1 MQDIDFFTPDDLP
14 SEILAYDSEVKQLGV
29 GSVGKLGYLSL
40 GLKRD
45 PHSGKTIV
53 PEQTSQVPLLTQR
66 ALYYETELPS
76 MAYLQIVSPSGG
88 ILQGDRHRMDISLK
102 DNAVAHLTT
111 QGATRLYKM
120 DSNFATQLVN
130 VTVDENCYLEF
141 IPDQIIPYRN
151 SRFYQKVSLD
161 VHDNASMI
169 YSEIIVPGR
178 TAMNESFEYDICYLK
193 TLAKNQDK
201 IRFVDI
207 AMLEPKKQN
216 LNTFGILGKQ
226 TVVGTIYIITKRD
239 YVAELCDEIN
249 SHLQNMAKISFGA
262 SILPRDL
269 GILVRLT
276 GNSASDIRDTVYEVV
291 KMTRKKI
298 LNAPFTGIR
307 KN

>member
-53 PEQTSQVPLLTQR
+53 QEQSSQAPLLTQR

-88 ILQGDRHRMDISLK
+88 ILQGDRYRMDISLN
-102 DNAVAHLTT
+102 DNALAHLTT
-111 QGATRLYKM
+111 QGATRLYRM
-120 DSNFATQLVN
+120 DSNFATQLIN
-130 VTVDENCYLEF
+130 VTVGENCYFEF

-151 SRFYQKVSLD
+151 SRFYQKISLD

-178 TAMNESFEYDICYLK
+178 TAMSESFEYDICYLK
-193 TLAKNQDK
+193 L
-201 IRFVDI
+201 
-207 AMLEPKKQN
+207 L
-216 LNTFGILGKQ
+216 
-226 TVVGTIYIITKRD
+226 Y
-239 YVAELCDEIN
+239 
-249 SHLQNMAKISFGA
+249 
-262 SILPRDL
+262 
-269 GILVRLT
+269 
-276 GNSASDIRDTVYEVV
+276 
-291 KMTRKKI
+291 
-298 LNAPFTGIR
+298 
-307 KN
+307 

>member
-53 PEQTSQVPLLTQR
+53 KEQSSQVPLLTQR

-88 ILQGDRHRMDISLK
+88 ILQGDRYRMDISLK

-193 TLAKNQDK
+193 ILAKSQDK
-201 IRFVDI
+201 IRFVDV

-239 YVAELCDEIN
+239 YVTELCDEIN
-249 SHLQNMAKISFGA
+249 SSLQNMAKISFGA
-262 SILPRDL
+262 SILPNDL

-276 GNSASDIRDTVYEVV
+276 GNSASDIRDAVYEVV

>member
-45 PHSGKTIV
+45 PHSGKTIIQ
-53 PEQTSQVPLLTQR
+53 EQTSQVPLLTQR

-76 MAYLQIVSPSGG
+76 MAHIQIVSPSGG
-88 ILQGDRHRMDISLK
+88 ILQGDRYRMDISLK

-130 VTVDENCYLEF
+130 VTVGENCYLEF

-193 TLAKNQDK
+193 TIAKSQDK
-201 IRFVDI
+201 IRFVDV

-239 YVAELCDEIN
+239 YITELCNEIN
-249 SHLQNMAKISFGA
+249 SSLKNITKISFGA

-276 GNSASDIRDTVYEVV
+276 GDSASDIKDTVYEVV

>member
-53 PEQTSQVPLLTQR
+53 QEQTSQVPLLTQR

-76 MAYLQIVSPSGG
+76 MAHIQIVSPSGG
-88 ILQGDRHRMDISLK
+88 ILQGDRYRMDISLK

-130 VTVDENCYLEF
+130 VTVGENCYLEF

-178 TAMNESFEYDICYLK
+178 TAMIESFEYDICYLK
-193 TLAKNQDK
+193 TMAKNQEK
-201 IRFVDI
+201 IRFVDV

-239 YVAELCDEIN
+239 YTTELCNEIN
-249 SHLQNMAKISFGA
+249 SSLKNIAKISFGA
-262 SILPRDL
+262 SILPHDL

-276 GNSASDIRDTVYEVV
+276 GDSASDIKDTVYEVV

>member
-1 MQDIDFFTPDDLP
+1 MQDLDFFTPDDLP

-53 PEQTSQVPLLTQR
+53 QEQTSQVPLLTQR

-88 ILQGDRHRMDISLK
+88 ILQGDRYRMDISLK

-130 VTVDENCYLEF
+130 VTVGENCYLEF

-193 TLAKNQDK
+193 TIAKSQDK
-201 IRFVDI
+201 IRFVDV

-239 YVAELCDEIN
+239 YVTELCDKIN
-249 SHLQNMAKISFGA
+249 SSLKNIAKISFGA

-276 GNSASDIRDTVYEVV
+276 GNSASDIKDTVYEVV